1 MKNATCNSH
10 QTDLCAFR
18 PEGHGETRREYF
30 RGMTFLCY
38 CFDFKM
44 NKINQG
50 CVYDVKNVSNILLFF
65 YISIQIKLI
74 ESSKGCGFDDSL
86 LKHLG
91 LKVKAGVQKG
101 GIDDDAALA
110 TRQWDLLHRK

>member
-1 MKNATCNSH
+1 
-10 QTDLCAFR
+10 
-18 PEGHGETRREYF
+18 
-30 RGMTFLCY
+30 MTFLCF

-50 CVYDVKNVSNILLFF
+50 YVYDVKDVSNILLFFF

-86 LKHLG
+86 PKHLG

-110 TRQWDLLHRK
+110 TCQWDLLHRE